1 MNEFLT
7 FRDYNLSQSDRSCF
21 CASLEGR
28 FSDNVESL
36 TIKETGRAIS
46 GQFHS
51 SEMKSFTVFLVLAV
65 TLCAVIEQSSCSKEL
80 IKLLGKKCIKDENA
94 SEDDVDL
101 LSEGKLP
108 TTPEGKCFMACMAE
122 QFGMVMLVVL
132 S

>member
-28 FSDNVESL
+28 FSDNVESP
-36 TIKETGRAIS
+36 TIKETGRA
-46 GQFHS
+46 GQLHS

-65 TLCAVIEQSSCSKEL
+65 TLCAVIEQSSGSKEL

-122 QFGMVMLVVL
+122 KFEMVKLVVY